1 MSYCIDL
8 SGKVTIVTGG
18 YAGIGLSIVK
28 TQLSAGARVI
38 ILGKTYNK
46 FLDIRNELKEISDEF
61 DFYELDIKNSQEV
74 TDIIRKIEA
83 KESKIDILV
92 NNAGI
97 VRDSLLIRMSDEDW
111 LDVLDVNL
119 NGLFYVTK
127 NVLKYM
133 VKAKSGRVI
142 NITSVIGETGNA
154 GQANY
159 AAAKAGIIAFTKS
172 IAKEYAARGIIANA
186 VAPGF
191 IKSSMTDKLPEDI
204 KDGIKKTIPLSR
216 IGDPTDVSNAVL
228 FLSSILSDYIT
239 GAVINVNGGM
249 FMQ

>member
-8 SGKVTIVTGG
+8 NGKVTLVTGG

-28 TQLSAGARVI
+28 TQLLAGARVI

-46 FLDIRNELKEISDEF
+46 FLNIQDELKKISDKF
-61 DFYELDIKNSQEV
+61 DFYELDIKNSKEV
-74 TDIIRKIEA
+74 TNIIQKIAA

-97 VRDSLLIRMSDEDW
+97 VKDSLLIRMSDEDW
-111 LDVLDVNL
+111 LEVMDVNL

-133 VKAKSGRVI
+133 VKAKSGKVI
-142 NITSVIGETGNA
+142 NITSVIGAIGNA

-159 AAAKAGIIAFTKS
+159 AAPKAGIIAFTKS
-172 IAKEYAARGIIANA
+172 IAKESAARGIIANA

-191 IKSSMTDKLPEDI
+191 IKSSMTDKLSEDI
-204 KDGIKKTIPLSR
+204 KDGIKSGIPLNR
-216 IGDPTDVSNAVL
+216 IGDPADVSNAVL

-239 GAVINVNGGM
+239 GAVIDVNGGM
-249 FMQ
+249 FMR

>member
-8 SGKVTIVTGG
+8 NGKVTLVTGG

-38 ILGKTYNK
+38 ILGKVYDK
-46 FLDIRNELKEISDEF
+46 FLNILDELKKISDNF
-61 DFYELDIKNSQEV
+61 DFYELDIKNSKKV
-74 TDIIRKIEA
+74 MDIIQKIAA
-83 KESKIDILV
+83 KEANIDILV

-97 VRDSLLIRMSDEDW
+97 VKDSLLIKMNDEDW
-111 LDVLDVNL
+111 LEVMDVNL

-133 VKAKSGRVI
+133 VKAKSGKVI

-159 AAAKAGIIAFTKS
+159 AATKAGIIAFTKS
-172 IAKEYAARGIIANA
+172 IAKEYATRGITANA

-191 IKSSMTDKLPEDI
+191 IKSSMTDKLSEDI
-204 KDGIKKTIPLSR
+204 KDRIKKGIPLNR
-216 IGDPTDVSNAVL
+216 IGAPADVSNAVL
-228 FLSSILSDYIT
+228 FLSSVLSDYIT
-239 GAVINVNGGM
+239 GAVIDVNGGM
-249 FMQ
+249 FMR